1 MRVSWR
7 YTAKVE
13 EENRRNTKSANQL
26 FIKMVN
32 VLHDPAKGSKPN
44 VENIARSTRLDFLS
58 GLIFSYQLKC
68 TKGRYSPQL
77 EEAVS
82 DQLGNV
88 SSEDIYRKEVS
99 QETLQQAAEIYI
111 YLVHCPDNYYPILSL
126 KGFYT
131 PLIEKSSLRTLLL
144 SLARMIS
151 TTRTQERTG
160 EMTTATLLLRKLSG
174 KIELGYEDLDILTS
188 SYSDIRNNQ
197 ELVEKYQG
205 LNESRLTDRLERE
218 TVRKINHP
226 AHITEIEGR
235 KSPSAFIP
243 FCSFGGNMSAVG
255 QHSQQF
261 DQPTCNS
268 FRETIL
274 DGNLCYE
281 IDPSKFE
288 NRGNLKESKNIGLSL
303 LIDNNEEYDTRKIIL
318 KGESTSNQEDFTEGF
333 VRFEERHKILIH
345 IQTIS

>member
-7 YTAKVE
+7 YTANVSQ
-13 EENRRNTKSANQL
+13 ENPAKSRNQL
-26 FIKMVN
+26 FSKIVN
-32 VLHDPAKGSKPN
+32 VLHDHTEGNNPS

-68 TKGRYSPQL
+68 LKGMYSPQL
-77 EEAVS
+77 EESFS
-82 DQLGNV
+82 DQLGNI
-88 SSEDIYRKEVS
+88 SSEDVFRTEVS
-99 QETLQQAAEIYI
+99 QETLQRAAEIYI

-151 TTRTQERTG
+151 TTRNQLRTA

-174 KIELGYEDLDILTS
+174 KMKLGYEDLDILTS
-188 SYSDIRNNQ
+188 SFSDIRNDKD
-197 ELVEKYQG
+197 LVEKYKG
-205 LNESRLTDRLERE
+205 LTERLTDSLERE
-218 TVRKINHP
+218 TIRRINHP
-226 AHITEIEGR
+226 AHITEIEGK

-255 QHSQQF
+255 QHSDQF
-261 DQPTCNS
+261 DHPTCNS

-274 DGNLCYE
+274 EGNLCYE
-281 IDPSKFE
+281 IDPSNFE
-288 NRGNLKESKNIGLSL
+288 NDGNLKKSKNIGLSL
-303 LIDNNEEYDTRKIIL
+303 LIDNNEEYDTKKIIL
-318 KGESTSNQEDFTEGF
+318 KGESTINQEDFTEGF
-333 VRFEERHKILIH
+333 IRFEERQKTMIH